1 LPKEG
6 EDPLDEE
13 TKASTSKK
21 TRHRLMT
28 KAFNHIETKDP
39 KAKFKENKPHEG
51 DATGYQPLPAN
62 QWKEAILNFT
72 KYTVV
77 KMPRVFQ
84 AIFYLL
90 GYTREEICERDTNK
104 LEWKKAR
111 LVMLGASHD
120 GAEFFQRLAEYNPFG
135 AKDGQFKAYQKL
147 RFLKKLIRR
156 HEQQPEQVD
165 EYSIPL
171 GKLFKWLLYTIE
183 LRAADVVHRRE
194 LKNKLKEER
203 KVAEEAF

>member
-1 LPKEG
+1 
-6 EDPLDEE
+6 
-13 TKASTSKK
+13 
-21 TRHRLMT
+21 
-28 KAFNHIETKDP
+28 
-39 KAKFKENKPHEG
+39 
-51 DATGYQPLPAN
+51 
-62 QWKEAILNFT
+62 
-72 KYTVV
+72 
-77 KMPRVFQ
+77 MPRVFQ

-120 GAEFFQRLAEYNPFG
+120 GAEFFHRLAEYNPFG
-135 AKDGQFKAYQKL
+135 GKDGQFKAYQKL

-183 LRAADVVHRRE
+183 LRAGDVLHRRE